1 MLISLLHP
9 WLNQLCVFTAV
20 WDNKQ
25 EKLVSQDV
33 IVLRR
38 TSRKSVKW
46 VVDQLKRYLVTAG
59 SWALLFNLQHVAS
72 VDSSSIMFS
81 VLFFSQK

>member
-59 SWALLFNLQHVAS
+59 SWALLYINLQHVAS
-72 VDSSSIMFS
+72 VDSSIMFS